1 MPLTPEQLAKIAQ
14 KDAALPA
21 ALKSNATTNYYEG
34 YFFITLNTRNYAPI
48 LSFITGR
55 PDAPDDAPDAPAC
68 EYTELGRK
76 VMAVWQT
83 VPRFH
88 PQVEIIAAE
97 AMPDHFHGLLR
108 LLPGNRKHL
117 GHLVGSFMGG
127 CTHGYWDTLGID
139 WRKDRAER
147 LAKGAH
153 ALPPD
158 RDRDHTCSFRG
169 PSLFVRG
176 YNDMEAVTP
185 EQVQTKLRYIRE
197 QARRALIKGTLR
209 DRFLVHRSCTA
220 RGWTLDTIRRGLR
233 ADRFYAHNPDR
244 LEHILLSLLPR
255 IPMQPAIVSASPS
268 ASSSASSSTSSS
280 TSPSASPS
288 VSPSASPSASSS
300 ASPSASSS
308 ASPSASPS
316 ASSSASSPKAL
327 LSYVGCSALL
337 SAERKLPLVCH
348 RSDAPFF
355 ERQRDAV
362 LRAAREGAVIVSAFI
377 SPKEREI
384 RDLLLMEQLP
394 VIEVCDNG
402 FGDRYK
408 PRGKSFYACA
418 ENRLVQISPWNYEYC
433 PDLAVNREV
442 CLVMNELTRVIAGV
456 GDGWWK
462 E

>member
-21 ALKSNATTNYYEG
+21 ALKRNATTNYYEG

-55 PDAPDDAPDAPAC
+55 PDAHDDAPDAPAC

-127 CTHGYWDTLGID
+127 CTHGYWDILGID

-185 EQVQTKLRYIRE
+185 KQVQTKLRYIRE

-244 LEHILLSLLPR
+244 LEHILRSLLPR
-255 IPMQPAIVSASPS
+255 IPMLPAIVSASP
-268 ASSSASSSTSSS
+268 T
-280 TSPSASPS
+280 
-288 VSPSASPSASSS
+288 
-300 ASPSASSS
+300 

-316 ASSSASSPKAL
+316 ASSPKPL

-362 LRAAREGAVIVSAFI
+362 LRAAREGAVIVSAFV

-384 RDLLLMEQLP
+384 GRLLLMEQLP

-408 PRGKSFYACA
+408 PSGKSFYACA

-433 PDLAVNREV
+433 RDFAVNREV
-442 CLVMNELTRVIAGV
+442 CLVMNELARVIAGV

-462 E
+462 

>member
-21 ALKSNATTNYYEG
+21 ALKRNATTNYYEG

-88 PQVEIIAAE
+88 PQVEIMAAE

-158 RDRDHTCSFRG
+158 RDHTCSFRG

-197 QARRALIKGTLR
+197 QARRSLIKGTLR

-244 LEHILLSLLPR
+244 LEHILRSLLPR
-255 IPMQPAIVSASPS
+255 IPMQQAIVS
-268 ASSSASSSTSSS
+268 ASSSASSSL
-280 TSPSASPS
+280 
-288 VSPSASPSASSS
+288 
-300 ASPSASSS
+300 SASSS

-316 ASSSASSPKAL
+316 VSPTASPSASPSASPTASPSASSSASSPKPL

-362 LRAAREGAVIVSAFI
+362 LRAAREGAVIVSAFV

-384 RDLLLMEQLP
+384 GRLLLMEQLP

-408 PRGKSFYACA
+408 PSGKSFYACA

-433 PDLAVNREV
+433 RDLAVNREV
-442 CLVMNELTRVIAGV
+442 CLVMNELARVIAGV

>member
-21 ALKSNATTNYYEG
+21 ALKRNATTNYYEG

-48 LSFITGR
+48 LSIITGR

-117 GHLVGSFMGG
+117 GRMVNGFMIA
-127 CTHGYWDTLGID
+127 CTHDYWDTLDIKWRDMKKDPNKSDRDASRD
-139 WRKDRAER
+139 WY
-147 LAKGAH
+147 
-153 ALPPD
+153 
-158 RDRDHTCSFRG
+158 DRDHTRSFRG

-244 LEHILLSLLPR
+244 LEHILRSLLPR
-255 IPMQPAIVSASPS
+255 IPMLPAIVSASPS
-268 ASSSASSSTSSS
+268 ASS
-280 TSPSASPS
+280 
-288 VSPSASPSASSS
+288 
-300 ASPSASSS
+300 
-308 ASPSASPS
+308 
-316 ASSSASSPKAL
+316 PKPL

-348 RSDAPFF
+348 RSDAPVF

-362 LRAAREGAVIVSAFI
+362 LRAAREGAVIVSAFV

-384 RDLLLMEQLP
+384 GRLLLMEQLP

-408 PRGKSFYACA
+408 PSGKSFYACA

-433 PDLAVNREV
+433 RDLAVNREV
-442 CLVMNELTRVIAGV
+442 CLVMNELARVIAGV

-462 E
+462 

>member
-21 ALKSNATTNYYEG
+21 ALKRNATTNYYEG

-127 CTHGYWDTLGID
+127 CTHGYWDILGID

-244 LEHILLSLLPR
+244 LEHILRSLLPR
-255 IPMQPAIVSASPS
+255 IPMLPAIVSASS
-268 ASSSASSSTSSS
+268 
-280 TSPSASPS
+280 
-288 VSPSASPSASSS
+288 
-300 ASPSASSS
+300 SASSS

-316 ASSSASSPKAL
+316 AFPSASPSASSPKPL

-362 LRAAREGAVIVSAFI
+362 LRAAREGAVIVSAFV

-384 RDLLLMEQLP
+384 GRLLLMEQLP

-408 PRGKSFYACA
+408 PSGKSFYACA

-442 CLVMNELTRVIAGV
+442 CLVMNELARVIAGV

-462 E
+462 

>member
-21 ALKSNATTNYYEG
+21 ALKRNATTNYYEG

-244 LEHILLSLLPR
+244 LEHILRSLLPR
-255 IPMQPAIVSASPS
+255 IPMQQAIVSASPS
-268 ASSSASSSTSSS
+268 ASS
-280 TSPSASPS
+280 
-288 VSPSASPSASSS
+288 
-300 ASPSASSS
+300 
-308 ASPSASPS
+308 
-316 ASSSASSPKAL
+316 PKPL
-327 LSYVGCSALL
+327 LSYVGCSSLL
-337 SAERKLPLVCH
+337 SADRKLHLVCH

-362 LRAAREGAVIVSAFI
+362 LRAAREGAVIVSAFV

-384 RDLLLMEQLP
+384 GRLLLMEQLP

-408 PRGKSFYACA
+408 PSGKSFYACA

-433 PDLAVNREV
+433 RDLAVNREV
-442 CLVMNELTRVIAGV
+442 CLVMNELARVIAGV

-462 E
+462 

>member
-21 ALKSNATTNYYEG
+21 ALKRNATTNYYEG

-76 VMAVWQT
+76 VMAVWQS

-220 RGWTLDTIRRGLR
+220 RGWTLDTIRQGLR

-244 LEHILLSLLPR
+244 LEHILRSLLPR
-255 IPMQPAIVSASPS
+255 IPMQQAIVSASPT
-268 ASSSASSSTSSS
+268 ASSSASPSAF
-280 TSPSASPS
+280 PSASPS
-288 VSPSASPSASSS
+288 AFPSASSS

-308 ASPSASPS
+308 ASSSASPSASPS
-316 ASSSASSPKAL
+316 ASSPKPL

-362 LRAAREGAVIVSAFI
+362 LRAAREGAVIVSAFV

-384 RDLLLMEQLP
+384 WRLLLMEQLP

-408 PRGKSFYACA
+408 PSGKSFYACA

-442 CLVMNELTRVIAGV
+442 CLVMNELARVIAGV

>member
-1 MPLTPEQLAKIAQ
+1 MPLTKEQFAKIAQ
-14 KDAALPA
+14 KEATLSA
-21 ALKSNATTNYYEG
+21 ALKRSTSTNYYEG
-34 YFFITLNTRNYAPI
+34 YFFITLNTRDYAPI
-48 LSFITGR
+48 LSYISGR
-55 PDAPDDAPDAPAC
+55 PDAPEGAPDAPRC

-108 LLPGNRKHL
+108 LKAGNRKHL
-117 GHLVGSFMGG
+117 GRIVNGFMIA
-127 CTHGYWDTLGID
+127 CTHEYWDTVGIKWRDMKKDPNKSDRDASRD
-139 WRKDRAER
+139 WY
-147 LAKGAH
+147 
-153 ALPPD
+153 
-158 RDRDHTCSFRG
+158 DRDHTRSFRG

-185 EQVQTKLRYIRE
+185 EQVQTKLQYIRE

-209 DRFLVHRSCTA
+209 DRFHIHRSCKA

-233 ADRFYAHNPDR
+233 ADRFYAHNPER
-244 LEHILLSLLPR
+244 LEATLRTLKPR
-255 IPMQPAIVSASPS
+255 IHMQSA
-268 ASSSASSSTSSS
+268 AFA
-280 TSPSASPS
+280 
-288 VSPSASPSASSS
+288 
-300 ASPSASSS
+300 
-308 ASPSASPS
+308 
-316 ASSSASSPKAL
+316 PKPL
-327 LSYVGCSALL
+327 LSYIGCSALL

-384 RDLLLMEQLP
+384 GRLLLMEQLP
-394 VIEVCDNG
+394 VIEVVDNG
-402 FGDRYK
+402 FADRYK
-408 PRGKSFYACA
+408 PSGKSFYACA
-418 ENRLVQISPWNYEYC
+418 ENRLVQISPWNYEFHR
-433 PDLAVNREV
+433 DLVVNREA
-442 CLVMNELTRVIAGV
+442 CLVMNQLARVIAGT
-456 GDGWWK
+456 GEGWWK

>member
-21 ALKSNATTNYYEG
+21 ALKRNATTNYYEG

-48 LSFITGR
+48 LSIITGR

-117 GHLVGSFMGG
+117 GRMVNGFMIA
-127 CTHGYWDTLGID
+127 CTHDYWDTLDIKWRDMKKDPNKSDRDASRD
-139 WRKDRAER
+139 WY
-147 LAKGAH
+147 
-153 ALPPD
+153 
-158 RDRDHTCSFRG
+158 DRDHTCSFRG

-244 LEHILLSLLPR
+244 LEHILRSLLPR
-255 IPMQPAIVSASPS
+255 IPMQQAIVSVSPTASPS
-268 ASSSASSSTSSS
+268 ASS
-280 TSPSASPS
+280 
-288 VSPSASPSASSS
+288 
-300 ASPSASSS
+300 
-308 ASPSASPS
+308 
-316 ASSSASSPKAL
+316 PKPL

-348 RSDAPFF
+348 RSDAPVF

-362 LRAAREGAVIVSAFI
+362 LRAAREGAVIVSAFV

-384 RDLLLMEQLP
+384 GRLLLMEQLP

-408 PRGKSFYACA
+408 PSGKSFYACA

-433 PDLAVNREV
+433 RDIAVNREV
-442 CLVMNELTRVIAGV
+442 CLVMNELARVIAGV

>member
-21 ALKSNATTNYYEG
+21 ALKRNATTNYYEG

-76 VMAVWQT
+76 VMAVWQS

-117 GHLVGSFMGG
+117 GRMVNGFMIA
-127 CTHGYWDTLGID
+127 CTHDYWDTLDIKWRDMKKDPNKSDRDASRD
-139 WRKDRAER
+139 WY
-147 LAKGAH
+147 
-153 ALPPD
+153 
-158 RDRDHTCSFRG
+158 DRDHTCSFRG

-244 LEHILLSLLPR
+244 LEHILRSLLPR
-255 IPMQPAIVSASPS
+255 IPMQQAIVSAS
-268 ASSSASSSTSSS
+268 SSAPT
-280 TSPSASPS
+280 
-288 VSPSASPSASSS
+288 
-300 ASPSASSS
+300 
-308 ASPSASPS
+308 
-316 ASSSASSPKAL
+316 SASSPKPL

-362 LRAAREGAVIVSAFI
+362 LRAAREGAVIVSAFV

-384 RDLLLMEQLP
+384 GRLLLMEQLP

-408 PRGKSFYACA
+408 PSGKSFYACA
-418 ENRLVQISPWNYEYC
+418 ENRFVQISPWNYEYC

-442 CLVMNELTRVIAGV
+442 CLVMNELARVIAGV

-462 E
+462 

>member
-21 ALKSNATTNYYEG
+21 ALKRNATTNYYEG

-76 VMAVWQT
+76 VMAVWQS

-88 PQVEIIAAE
+88 PQVEIMAAE

-117 GHLVGSFMGG
+117 GRMVNGFMIA
-127 CTHGYWDTLGID
+127 CTHDYWDTLDIKWRDMKKDPNKSDRDASRD
-139 WRKDRAER
+139 WY
-147 LAKGAH
+147 
-153 ALPPD
+153 
-158 RDRDHTCSFRG
+158 DRDHTCSFRG

-244 LEHILLSLLPR
+244 LEHILRSLLPR
-255 IPMQPAIVSASPS
+255 IPMQQAIVSASPS
-268 ASSSASSSTSSS
+268 ASSSASS
-280 TSPSASPS
+280 
-288 VSPSASPSASSS
+288 
-300 ASPSASSS
+300 
-308 ASPSASPS
+308 
-316 ASSSASSPKAL
+316 PKPL

-362 LRAAREGAVIVSAFI
+362 LRAAREGAVIVSAFV

-384 RDLLLMEQLP
+384 GRLLLMEQLP

-408 PRGKSFYACA
+408 PSGKSFYACA

-442 CLVMNELTRVIAGV
+442 CLVMNELARVIAGV

-462 E
+462 

>member
-21 ALKSNATTNYYEG
+21 ALKRNATTNYYEG

-244 LEHILLSLLPR
+244 LEHILRSLLPR
-255 IPMQPAIVSASPS
+255 IPMQQAIVSASPS
-268 ASSSASSSTSSS
+268 AS
-280 TSPSASPS
+280 P
-288 VSPSASPSASSS
+288 SSS
-300 ASPSASSS
+300 ASPSASS
-308 ASPSASPS
+308 
-316 ASSSASSPKAL
+316 PKPL
-327 LSYVGCSALL
+327 LSYVGCSSLL

-362 LRAAREGAVIVSAFI
+362 LRAAREGAVIVSAFV

-384 RDLLLMEQLP
+384 GRLLLMEQLP

-408 PRGKSFYACA
+408 PSGKSFYACA

-442 CLVMNELTRVIAGV
+442 CLVMNELARVIAGV

>member
-21 ALKSNATTNYYEG
+21 ALKRNATTNYYEG

-117 GHLVGSFMGG
+117 GRMVNGFMIA
-127 CTHGYWDTLGID
+127 CTHDYWDTLDIKWRDMKKDPNKSDRDASRD
-139 WRKDRAER
+139 WY
-147 LAKGAH
+147 
-153 ALPPD
+153 
-158 RDRDHTCSFRG
+158 DRDHTCSFRG

-244 LEHILLSLLPR
+244 LEHILRSLLPR
-255 IPMQPAIVSASPS
+255 IPMQQAIVSASPS
-268 ASSSASSSTSSS
+268 ASSSASS
-280 TSPSASPS
+280 
-288 VSPSASPSASSS
+288 
-300 ASPSASSS
+300 
-308 ASPSASPS
+308 
-316 ASSSASSPKAL
+316 PKPL
-327 LSYVGCSALL
+327 LSYVGCSSLL

-362 LRAAREGAVIVSAFI
+362 LRAAREGAVIVSAFV

-384 RDLLLMEQLP
+384 GRLLLMEQLP

-408 PRGKSFYACA
+408 PSGKSFYACA

-433 PDLAVNREV
+433 RDLAVNREV
-442 CLVMNELTRVIAGV
+442 CLVMNELARVIAGT

-462 E
+462 

>member
-21 ALKSNATTNYYEG
+21 ALKRNATTNYYEG

-127 CTHGYWDTLGID
+127 CTHGYWDILGID

-244 LEHILLSLLPR
+244 LEHILRSLLPR
-255 IPMQPAIVSASPS
+255 IPMQQAIVSASPL
-268 ASSSASSSTSSS
+268 
-280 TSPSASPS
+280 
-288 VSPSASPSASSS
+288 
-300 ASPSASSS
+300 

-316 ASSSASSPKAL
+316 ASSSSSASSLASSSASSPKPL
-327 LSYVGCSALL
+327 LSYVGCGALL

-362 LRAAREGAVIVSAFI
+362 LRAAREGAVIVSAFV

-384 RDLLLMEQLP
+384 GRLLLMEQLP

-408 PRGKSFYACA
+408 PSGKSFYACA

-433 PDLAVNREV
+433 RNLAVNREV
-442 CLVMNELTRVIAGV
+442 CLVMNELARVIAGT
-456 GDGWWK
+456 GEGWWK

>member
-21 ALKSNATTNYYEG
+21 ALKRNATTNYYEG

-244 LEHILLSLLPR
+244 LEHILRSLLPR
-255 IPMQPAIVSASPS
+255 IPMLPAIVSASPS
-268 ASSSASSSTSSS
+268 
-280 TSPSASPS
+280 
-288 VSPSASPSASSS
+288 VSPT
-300 ASPSASSS
+300 

-316 ASSSASSPKAL
+316 ASPTASSSASSPKPL

-362 LRAAREGAVIVSAFI
+362 LRAAREGAVIVSAFV

-384 RDLLLMEQLP
+384 GRLLLMEQLP

-402 FGDRYK
+402 FGERYK
-408 PRGKSFYACA
+408 PSGKSFYACA

-442 CLVMNELTRVIAGV
+442 CLVMNELARVIAGV

-462 E
+462 

>member
-21 ALKSNATTNYYEG
+21 ALKRNATTNYYEG

-55 PDAPDDAPDAPAC
+55 PDAPADAPDAPAC

-117 GHLVGSFMGG
+117 GRMVNGFMIA
-127 CTHGYWDTLGID
+127 CTHDYWDTLDIKWRDMKKDPNKSDRNASRD
-139 WRKDRAER
+139 WY
-147 LAKGAH
+147 
-153 ALPPD
+153 
-158 RDRDHTCSFRG
+158 DRDHTCSFRG

-176 YNDMEAVTP
+176 YNDMAAVTP

-255 IPMQPAIVSASPS
+255 IPMQQTTAP
-268 ASSSASSSTSSS
+268 
-280 TSPSASPS
+280 
-288 VSPSASPSASSS
+288 
-300 ASPSASSS
+300 ASSS

-316 ASSSASSPKAL
+316 DSSPKPL

-384 RDLLLMEQLP
+384 GRLLLMEQLP

-408 PRGKSFYACA
+408 PSGKSFYACA

-433 PDLAVNREV
+433 RNLAVNREV
-442 CLVMNELTRVIAGV
+442 CLVMNELARVIAGV

>member
-21 ALKSNATTNYYEG
+21 ALKRNATTNYYEG

-268 ASSSASSSTSSS
+268 ASSSASS
-280 TSPSASPS
+280 
-288 VSPSASPSASSS
+288 
-300 ASPSASSS
+300 
-308 ASPSASPS
+308 
-316 ASSSASSPKAL
+316 PKAL

-433 PDLAVNREV
+433 RDLAVNREV
-442 CLVMNELTRVIAGV
+442 CLVMNELARVIAGV

>member
-21 ALKSNATTNYYEG
+21 ALKRNATTNYYEG

-117 GHLVGSFMGG
+117 GRMVNGFMIA
-127 CTHGYWDTLGID
+127 CTHDYWDTLDIKWRDMKKDPNKSDRDASRD
-139 WRKDRAER
+139 WY
-147 LAKGAH
+147 
-153 ALPPD
+153 
-158 RDRDHTCSFRG
+158 DRDHTCSFRG

-244 LEHILLSLLPR
+244 LEHILRSLLPR
-255 IPMQPAIVSASPS
+255 IPMQQAIV
-268 ASSSASSSTSSS
+268 
-280 TSPSASPS
+280 
-288 VSPSASPSASSS
+288 SASSS
-300 ASPSASSS
+300 ASPSASS
-308 ASPSASPS
+308 
-316 ASSSASSPKAL
+316 PKPL

-355 ERQRDAV
+355 ERLRDAV
-362 LRAAREGAVIVSAFI
+362 LRAAREGAVIVSAFV

-384 RDLLLMEQLP
+384 GRLLLMEQLP

-408 PRGKSFYACA
+408 PSGKSFYACA

-433 PDLAVNREV
+433 RDLAVNREV
-442 CLVMNELTRVIAGV
+442 CLVMNELARVIAGV

>member
-21 ALKSNATTNYYEG
+21 ALKRNATTNYYEG

-88 PQVEIIAAE
+88 PQVEIMAAE

-197 QARRALIKGTLR
+197 QARRSLIKGTLR

-244 LEHILLSLLPR
+244 LEHILRSLLPR
-255 IPMQPAIVSASPS
+255 IPMLPAIVSASPS
-268 ASSSASSSTSSS
+268 AS
-280 TSPSASPS
+280 PSVSPS
-288 VSPSASPSASSS
+288 VSPTASPSASPSAS
-300 ASPSASSS
+300 PT
-308 ASPSASPS
+308 ASPS
-316 ASSSASSPKAL
+316 ASSSASSPKPL

-362 LRAAREGAVIVSAFI
+362 LRAAREGAVIVSAFV

-384 RDLLLMEQLP
+384 GRLLLMEQLP

-402 FGDRYK
+402 FGERYK
-408 PRGKSFYACA
+408 PSGKSFYACA

-433 PDLAVNREV
+433 RDLAVNREV
-442 CLVMNELTRVIAGV
+442 CLVMNELARVIAGV

-462 E
+462 

>member
-21 ALKSNATTNYYEG
+21 ALKRNATTNYYEG

-244 LEHILLSLLPR
+244 LEHILLSLQPR
-255 IPMQPAIVSASPS
+255 IPMLPAIVSASHSASPS
-268 ASSSASSSTSSS
+268 ASSSAF
-280 TSPSASPS
+280 
-288 VSPSASPSASSS
+288 PSASPSAS
-300 ASPSASSS
+300 PT

-316 ASSSASSPKAL
+316 ASSSASSPKPLLSASSSASSPKPL

-362 LRAAREGAVIVSAFI
+362 LRAAREGAVIVSAFV

-384 RDLLLMEQLP
+384 GRLLLMEQLP

-408 PRGKSFYACA
+408 PSGKSFYACA

-433 PDLAVNREV
+433 RDLAVNREV
-442 CLVMNELTRVIAGV
+442 CLVMNELARVIAGV

>member
-1 MPLTPEQLAKIAQ
+1 MPLTPGQLAKIAQ

-21 ALKSNATTNYYEG
+21 ALKRNATTNYYEG

-48 LSFITGR
+48 LSFIMGR

-76 VMAVWQT
+76 VMAVWQS

-117 GHLVGSFMGG
+117 GRMVNGFMTA
-127 CTHGYWDTLGID
+127 CTHDYWDTLDIKWRDMKKDPNKSDRDASRD
-139 WRKDRAER
+139 WY
-147 LAKGAH
+147 
-153 ALPPD
+153 
-158 RDRDHTCSFRG
+158 DRDHTRSFRG

-185 EQVQTKLRYIRE
+185 EQVQTKLQYICE

-209 DRFLVHRSCTA
+209 DRFHIHRSCKA
-220 RGWTLDTIRRGLR
+220 RGWTLDAIRRGLR
-233 ADRFYAHNPDR
+233 ADRFYAHNPER
-244 LEHILLSLLPR
+244 LEATLRTLMPR
-255 IPMQPAIVSASPS
+255 INMQPAATALAPAALSSGSSLTSA
-268 ASSSASSSTSSS
+268 
-280 TSPSASPS
+280 
-288 VSPSASPSASSS
+288 
-300 ASPSASSS
+300 
-308 ASPSASPS
+308 
-316 ASSSASSPKAL
+316 PKPL
-327 LSYVGCSALL
+327 LSYIGCSALL

-384 RDLLLMEQLP
+384 RRLLLMEQLP
-394 VIEVCDNG
+394 VIEVYDNG
-402 FGDRYK
+402 LADRYK
-408 PRGKSFYACA
+408 PSGKNFYACA

-433 PDLAVNREV
+433 RNLTVNREV
-442 CLVMNELTRVIAGV
+442 CPVMNEMARVIAGT
-456 GDGWWK
+456 GEGWWK
-462 E
+462 EE

>member
-21 ALKSNATTNYYEG
+21 ALKRNATTNYYEG

-244 LEHILLSLLPR
+244 LEHILRSLLPR

-268 ASSSASSSTSSS
+268 AS
-280 TSPSASPS
+280 PSL
-288 VSPSASPSASSS
+288 
-300 ASPSASSS
+300 SASSS

-316 ASSSASSPKAL
+316 VSPTASPSASPSASPTASSSASSSASSPKPL

-362 LRAAREGAVIVSAFI
+362 LRAAREGAVIVSAFV

-384 RDLLLMEQLP
+384 GRLLLMEQLP

-402 FGDRYK
+402 FGERYK
-408 PRGKSFYACA
+408 PSGKSFYACA

-442 CLVMNELTRVIAGV
+442 CLVMNELARVIAGV

-462 E
+462 

>member
-21 ALKSNATTNYYEG
+21 ALKRNATTNYYEG

-55 PDAPDDAPDAPAC
+55 PDAPDEAPDAPAC

-127 CTHGYWDTLGID
+127 CTHGYWDILGID

-176 YNDMEAVTP
+176 YNDMEAVTL

-220 RGWTLDTIRRGLR
+220 RGWTLDTIRQGLR

-244 LEHILLSLLPR
+244 LEHILRSLLPR
-255 IPMQPAIVSASPS
+255 IPMLPAIV
-268 ASSSASSSTSSS
+268 
-280 TSPSASPS
+280 
-288 VSPSASPSASSS
+288 SASSS
-300 ASPSASSS
+300 ASPT

-316 ASSSASSPKAL
+316 ASSSASSPKPL

-362 LRAAREGAVIVSAFI
+362 LRAAREGAVIVSAFV

-384 RDLLLMEQLP
+384 GRLLLMEQLP

-402 FGDRYK
+402 FGERYK
-408 PRGKSFYACA
+408 PSGKSFYACA

-442 CLVMNELTRVIAGV
+442 CLVMNELARVIAGV

>member
-21 ALKSNATTNYYEG
+21 ALKRNATTNYYEG

-127 CTHGYWDTLGID
+127 CTHGYWDILGID

-244 LEHILLSLLPR
+244 LEHILRSLLPR
-255 IPMQPAIVSASPS
+255 IPMQQAIVSASPS
-268 ASSSASSSTSSS
+268 ASSSASPT
-280 TSPSASPS
+280 ASPT
-288 VSPSASPSASSS
+288 ASPSASS
-300 ASPSASSS
+300 
-308 ASPSASPS
+308 
-316 ASSSASSPKAL
+316 PKPL

-362 LRAAREGAVIVSAFI
+362 LRAAREGAVIVSAFV

-384 RDLLLMEQLP
+384 GRLLLMEQLP

-408 PRGKSFYACA
+408 PSGKSFYACA

-433 PDLAVNREV
+433 RDLAVNREV
-442 CLVMNELTRVIAGV
+442 CLVMNELARVIAGV

-462 E
+462 

>member
-21 ALKSNATTNYYEG
+21 ALKRNAATNYYEG

-108 LLPGNRKHL
+108 LKAGNRKHL
-117 GHLVGSFMGG
+117 GRMVNGFMIA
-127 CTHGYWDTLGID
+127 CTHDYWDTLAIKWRDMKKDPNKSDRDASRD
-139 WRKDRAER
+139 WY
-147 LAKGAH
+147 
-153 ALPPD
+153 
-158 RDRDHTCSFRG
+158 DRDHTRSFRG

-176 YNDMEAVTP
+176 YNDMEALTP
-185 EQVQTKLRYIRE
+185 EQVQTKLRYIHE
-197 QARRALIKGTLR
+197 QARRALIKGTFR

-244 LEHILLSLLPR
+244 LELILRSLLPR
-255 IPMQPAIVSASPS
+255 IPMQQATAP
-268 ASSSASSSTSSS
+268 ASSLAV
-280 TSPSASPS
+280 P
-288 VSPSASPSASSS
+288 
-300 ASPSASSS
+300 
-308 ASPSASPS
+308 
-316 ASSSASSPKAL
+316 SASSPKPL

-362 LRAAREGAVIVSAFI
+362 LRAAREGAVIVSAFV

-384 RDLLLMEQLP
+384 RRLLLMEQLP

-408 PRGKSFYACA
+408 PVGKSFYACA
-418 ENRLVQISPWNYEYC
+418 ENRLVLISPWNYEYC
-433 PDLAVNREV
+433 RDLAINREV
-442 CLVMNELTRVIAGV
+442 CLVMNELARVIAGV

-462 E
+462 

>member
-21 ALKSNATTNYYEG
+21 ALKRNATTNYYEG

-127 CTHGYWDTLGID
+127 CTHGYWDILGID

-220 RGWTLDTIRRGLR
+220 RSWTLDTIRRGLR
-233 ADRFYAHNPDR
+233 ADRFYAHNPDL
-244 LEHILLSLLPR
+244 LEHILRSLLPR

-268 ASSSASSSTSSS
+268 ASSSASSSA
-280 TSPSASPS
+280 SPSLSASPT
-288 VSPSASPSASSS
+288 ASSS
-300 ASPSASSS
+300 ASPT
-308 ASPSASPS
+308 
-316 ASSSASSPKAL
+316 ASSPKPL

-362 LRAAREGAVIVSAFI
+362 LRAAREGAVIVSAFV

-384 RDLLLMEQLP
+384 GRLLLMEQLP

-408 PRGKSFYACA
+408 PVGKSFYACA

-433 PDLAVNREV
+433 RDLAVNREV
-442 CLVMNELTRVIAGV
+442 CLVMNELARVIAGV

-462 E
+462 

>member
-21 ALKSNATTNYYEG
+21 ALKRNATTNYYEG

-117 GHLVGSFMGG
+117 GRMVNGFMIA
-127 CTHGYWDTLGID
+127 CTHDYWDTLDIKWRDMKKDPNKSDRDASRD
-139 WRKDRAER
+139 WY
-147 LAKGAH
+147 
-153 ALPPD
+153 
-158 RDRDHTCSFRG
+158 DRDHTCSFRG

-176 YNDMEAVTP
+176 YNDMEALTP
-185 EQVQTKLRYIRE
+185 EQVQTKLRYIHE
-197 QARRALIKGTLR
+197 QARRALIKGTFR

-244 LEHILLSLLPR
+244 LELILRSLMPR
-255 IPMQPAIVSASPS
+255 IPMQQATAPASPS
-268 ASSSASSSTSSS
+268 A
-280 TSPSASPS
+280 
-288 VSPSASPSASSS
+288 
-300 ASPSASSS
+300 

-316 ASSSASSPKAL
+316 ASSLAAPSASPSASSLASPSASSSAASSVSPSAAFSASPLAVPSASSPKPL

-362 LRAAREGAVIVSAFI
+362 LRAAREGAVIVSAFV

-384 RDLLLMEQLP
+384 RRLLLMEQLP

-408 PRGKSFYACA
+408 PVGKSFYACA
-418 ENRLVQISPWNYEYC
+418 ENRLVLISPWNYEYC
-433 PDLAVNREV
+433 RDLAINREV
-442 CLVMNELTRVIAGV
+442 CLVMNELVRVIAGT

-462 E
+462 

>member
-21 ALKSNATTNYYEG
+21 ALKRNATTNYYEG

-117 GHLVGSFMGG
+117 GRMVNGFMIA
-127 CTHGYWDTLGID
+127 CTHDYWDTLDIKWRDMKKDPNKSDRDASRD
-139 WRKDRAER
+139 WY
-147 LAKGAH
+147 
-153 ALPPD
+153 
-158 RDRDHTCSFRG
+158 DRDHTCSFRG

-209 DRFLVHRSCTA
+209 DRFFVHRSCTA

-244 LEHILLSLLPR
+244 LEHILRSLLPR
-255 IPMQPAIVSASPS
+255 IPMQQAIVSASPS
-268 ASSSASSSTSSS
+268 ASSSASS
-280 TSPSASPS
+280 
-288 VSPSASPSASSS
+288 
-300 ASPSASSS
+300 
-308 ASPSASPS
+308 
-316 ASSSASSPKAL
+316 PKPL
-327 LSYVGCSALL
+327 LSYVGCSSLL

-348 RSDAPFF
+348 RSGAPFF

-362 LRAAREGAVIVSAFI
+362 LRAAREGAVIVSAFV

-384 RDLLLMEQLP
+384 GRLLLMEQLP

-408 PRGKSFYACA
+408 PSGKSFYACA

-433 PDLAVNREV
+433 RDLAVNREV
-442 CLVMNELTRVIAGV
+442 CLVMNELARVIAGT

-462 E
+462 

>member
-21 ALKSNATTNYYEG
+21 ALKRNATTNYYEG

-117 GHLVGSFMGG
+117 GRMVNGFMIA
-127 CTHGYWDTLGID
+127 CTHDYWDTLDIKWRDMKKDPNKSDRDASRD
-139 WRKDRAER
+139 WY
-147 LAKGAH
+147 
-153 ALPPD
+153 
-158 RDRDHTCSFRG
+158 DRDHTCSFRG

-244 LEHILLSLLPR
+244 LEHILRSLLPR
-255 IPMQPAIVSASPS
+255 IPMQQAIVSASPS
-268 ASSSASSSTSSS
+268 ASSSASS
-280 TSPSASPS
+280 
-288 VSPSASPSASSS
+288 
-300 ASPSASSS
+300 
-308 ASPSASPS
+308 
-316 ASSSASSPKAL
+316 PKPL
-327 LSYVGCSALL
+327 LSYVGCSSLL

-362 LRAAREGAVIVSAFI
+362 LRAAREGAVIVSAFV

-384 RDLLLMEQLP
+384 GRLLLMEQLP

-408 PRGKSFYACA
+408 PSGKSFYACA

-442 CLVMNELTRVIAGV
+442 CLVMNELARVIAGV

>member
-21 ALKSNATTNYYEG
+21 ALKRNATTNYYEG

-209 DRFLVHRSCTA
+209 DRFFVHRSCTA

-244 LEHILLSLLPR
+244 LEHILRSLLPR
-255 IPMQPAIVSASPS
+255 IPMQQAIV
-268 ASSSASSSTSSS
+268 
-280 TSPSASPS
+280 
-288 VSPSASPSASSS
+288 SASPSASSS

-316 ASSSASSPKAL
+316 ASSSASPPKPL

-362 LRAAREGAVIVSAFI
+362 LRAAREGAVIVSAFV

-384 RDLLLMEQLP
+384 GRLLLMEQLP

-408 PRGKSFYACA
+408 PSGKSFYACA

-433 PDLAVNREV
+433 RDLAVNREV
-442 CLVMNELTRVIAGV
+442 CLVMNELARVIAGV

-462 E
+462 